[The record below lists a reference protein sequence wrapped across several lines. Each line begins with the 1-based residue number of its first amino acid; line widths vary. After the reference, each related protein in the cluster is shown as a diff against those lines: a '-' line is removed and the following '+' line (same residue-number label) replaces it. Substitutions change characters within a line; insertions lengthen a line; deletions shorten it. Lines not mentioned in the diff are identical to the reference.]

1 MRKMRKSNCKY
12 CMKGIVLNP
21 ECDKVISEYYCDIAA
36 YDEELG
42 CTNCPYKKKNE
53 KKAR

>member
-1 MRKMRKSNCKY
+1 MRKSNCKH